1 MEEGQPVEPLQPYR
15 DQLDIEIGELEH
27 GEARFFERRR
37 DDGAWLSLGFRTL
50 ANGLRVWT
58 VSDITERKR
67 TEASI
72 QEQSEILQNVFDN
85 VAQGL
90 AAYDSESRVITW
102 NKKYQEFLILEDE
115 QIYRGCPV
123 WDLVMLHAEC
133 GNYGPGER
141 EELEK
146 RVQARID
153 QLMIG
158 EVVHFDYV
166 NAKGIQMEAVSAPR
180 PQGGFVVT
188 YADITERKKAEA
200 EIIRAKDEAE
210 AANQAKSSFLAAMSH
225 EIRTPMN
232 GVLGLIEVLQN
243 TALNDD
249 QRSLT
254 NTVNE
259 SAMTLLTIIDDILGF
274 SKIEAGRL
282 ELGNVP
288 VPLRRTLELVL
299 DTVAQSA
306 DDKGLDLITEMGET
320 VPTTVLGDPV
330 RLRQILL
337 NLVGNAVKF
346 TETGMISIQTHAEPV
361 EQDIGKT
368 RVVFMVTDTGLG
380 ISEENQAKLFQP
392 FSQAEATTTRRF
404 GGTGLGLS
412 ISHRLVDLMGGEIG
426 IRSVEGEGATFWF
439 SIPFD
444 TPTDIVPDDFE
455 ADLSGISVIL
465 VTDSSHL
472 SQFVE
477 RRASAQGIRFSRVE
491 SGGDAITQARTL
503 SRDGNLPVVIMVD
516 DRILAEHVATVLE
529 NAGKTSG
536 AEDMRTVL
544 IRGPVNTQVEAD
556 LPSDFHGV
564 VSRPLH
570 RAPLLRSIGI
580 AAGRVVPSE
589 TAPARGATAPTPAP
603 SVDEALEQ
611 GRLILVAEDNP
622 TNRMLVRLQ
631 LSLLGYQAEYAEDGE
646 IAFALWQEK
655 PYGLVLTDCHMPNM
669 DGFELTRKIRGA
681 EAGGTAHVP
690 IIALTANALVGEAER
705 CLGTGMDDYLAKP
718 ATLGDMGR
726 VLGRWLPLPVGS
738 SGDGET
744 LAREESAGPRPP
756 IDRDMLVDLFG
767 GTDREIIAP
776 VLESFEASFG
786 EAVRLLDDARARED
800 RVALKRAAHLA
811 IGSTSSVGADGLTET
826 LKSIEALALTEDWE
840 RIDALRADVT
850 GKAAA
855 VLAYLEA
862 MTEG

>member
-1 MEEGQPVEPLQPYR
+1 M
-15 DQLDIEIGELEH
+15 
-27 GEARFFERRR
+27 
-37 DDGAWLSLGFRTL
+37 
-50 ANGLRVWT
+50 
-58 VSDITERKR
+58 
-67 TEASI
+67 
-72 QEQSEILQNVFDN
+72 
-85 VAQGL
+85 
-90 AAYDSESRVITW
+90 
-102 NKKYQEFLILEDE
+102 
-115 QIYRGCPV
+115 
-123 WDLVMLHAEC
+123 
-133 GNYGPGER
+133 
-141 EELEK
+141 
-146 RVQARID
+146 
-153 QLMIG
+153 
-158 EVVHFDYV
+158 
-166 NAKGIQMEAVSAPR
+166 
-180 PQGGFVVT
+180 T

-249 QRSLT
+249 QRTLT

-259 SAMTLLTIIDDILGF
+259 SAMTLLTIIDDILDF

-282 ELGNVP
+282 ELENVP
-288 VPLRRTLELVL
+288 VPLRRTIELVL

-306 DDKGLDLITEMGET
+306 DDKGLDLITEIGET

-346 TETGMISIQTHAEPV
+346 TETGAISVHARAEPT
-361 EQDIGKT
+361 EHGGTET
-368 RVVFMVTDTGLG
+368 RVTFSVKDTGLG
-380 ISEENQAKLFQP
+380 ISEENQAKLLQP

-439 SIPFD
+439 SIPFK
-444 TPTDIVPDDFE
+444 TPDDIAPDDFE
-455 ADLSGISVIL
+455 TDLSGIQVIL
-465 VTDSSHL
+465 VTNSPHL
-472 SQFVE
+472 GQFVE
-477 RRASAQGIRFSRVE
+477 RRAGARGMRLHHVE
-491 SGGDAITQARTL
+491 SGGDAIARARTL
-503 SRDGNLPVVIMVD
+503 SGEPNAPVVIMVD
-516 DRILAEHVATVLE
+516 DRILAEHVTTVLE
-529 NAGKTSG
+529 HAGKNSG

-570 RAPLLRSIGI
+570 RDPLLRSIGI
-580 AAGRVVPSE
+580 AAGRIIPSKPAA
-589 TAPARGATAPTPAP
+589 APDATGPAPVP

-611 GRLILVAEDNP
+611 GRLILVAEDNA
-622 TNRMLVRLQ
+622 TNRMLVSRQ

-646 IAFALWQEK
+646 IALALWREK

-726 VLGRWLPLPVGS
+726 VLGRWLPLPIGTS
-738 SGDGET
+738 ADGEIP
-744 LAREESAGPRPP
+744 AREASPGSRPP
-756 IDRDMLVDLFG
+756 IDREMLVDLFG
-767 GTDREIIAP
+767 GTEREIIGP

-786 EAVRLLDDARARED
+786 EAIRLLDDARARGD

-811 IGSTSSVGADGLTET
+811 SGSTSSVGAEGLTET
-826 LKSIEALALTEDWE
+826 LKSI
-840 RIDALRADVT
+840 
-850 GKAAA
+850 
-855 VLAYLEA
+855 
-862 MTEG
+862 